1 MSRFN
6 IRSQRSTKREP
17 WHRTRQHGTRPRQGQ
32 IALNSTPDQPRR
44 PRKPRKLIV
53 LGSTGSIG
61 VNTLSVV
68 DHLQR
73 NHALPIEVVGLAARS
88 STKSLIEQ
96 ARRFGVQRLAVADP
110 ASAAALRAALP
121 EAEVFAGPD
130 AAEQLVRET
139 ECTDVAAAIVGVAGL
154 PATLAAAELGRRIH
168 LANKETLVAA
178 GALVTATCKR
188 SGATLLPVDSEHS
201 AIFQCLASVAPD
213 DRPQRIRRLVLTAS
227 GGAFRDR
234 PLDQIASAT
243 PEEALKHPT
252 WDMGPK
258 VTIDSATMMNKGLEV
273 IEAHWLFGV
282 QAEQIQPII
291 HPQSL
296 VHSFVE
302 FIDGSVLA
310 QLGPPDMR
318 SPIQLALTWPER
330 TAGCGDKLDWTQL
343 SDLSFYPPCPERYPA
358 VELAYKALRLGGTAP
373 AILNAANEAA
383 VQAFLERKIA
393 FGRISELVAGALAAI
408 PPQPADEL
416 ARILDHDR
424 AARQYVADTQDRET
438 HRARATG
445 PQHPPQARTDSD

>member
-1 MSRFN
+1 
-6 IRSQRSTKREP
+6 
-17 WHRTRQHGTRPRQGQ
+17 
-32 IALNSTPDQPRR
+32 LNATPHQPRG

-68 DHLQR
+68 EHLQR

-96 ARRFGVQRLAVADP
+96 ARRFGVRALAVADP
-110 ASAAALRAALP
+110 ASAKPLRDALP
-121 EAEVFAGPD
+121 DATIYAGAD
-130 AAEQLVRET
+130 AAERLVRET
-139 ECTDVAAAIVGVAGL
+139 DCTDVAAAIVGVAGL
-154 PATLAAAELGRRIH
+154 PATLAAAQLGRRIQ
-168 LANKETLVAA
+168 LSNKETLVAA
-178 GALVTATCKR
+178 GALVTAAAR
-188 SGATLLPVDSEHS
+188 QSGAELLPVDSEHS
-201 AIFQCLASVAPD
+201 AIFQCLAGVPTHERSHKV
-213 DRPQRIRRLVLTAS
+213 RRLVLTAS
-227 GGAFRDR
+227 GGAFRDW
-234 PLDQIASAT
+234 PLERIAGAG
-243 PEEALKHPT
+243 PEGALKHPT

-273 IEAHWLFGV
+273 IEAHWLFNV
-282 QAEQIQPII
+282 PAEQIQPII

-302 FIDGSVLA
+302 FVDGSVLA

-318 SPIQLALTWPER
+318 SPIQTALTWPER
-330 TAGCGDKLDWTQL
+330 TAGCGDKLDWSQL
-343 SDLSFYPPCPERYPA
+343 SELNFYPPCPQRYPA
-358 VELAYKALRLGGTAP
+358 IELAYKALRLGGTAP

-408 PPQPADEL
+408 EPQPADEL

-424 AARQYVADTQDRET
+424 AARQFVADTRDPQTQRV
-438 HRARATG
+438 RPTG
-445 PQHPPQARTDSD
+445 PQHPQQARTDSD